1 MKAALISLGS
11 TSSKWTIEAME
22 KHFSSVDAI
31 DLRSI
36 EVKMGS
42 DKAEVLANGKALP
55 DYDCIFAKGSFRY
68 AQILRALTS
77 VLGKTSYMPI
87 LPYSFSVGHDKLLTH
102 LALQHFQVPMPNTY
116 LAATPEGGKKILEKI
131 NYPIIFKL
139 PSGTGGKGVMY
150 AESYAAANSLLDT
163 LTTLRQPFLIQEYI
177 ETNGEDIRVLVAGD
191 KVVAAMK
198 RKAMD
203 GEKRAN
209 THAGGAVESYTPDA
223 HTKEISIRAAKSLG
237 ASLCAVD
244 ILEGSKG
251 PLVVEVNLSPGL
263 QGITE
268 ASGVGVA
275 DKIAEYLFEQT
286 KKLKDKGT
294 KHGASELLKEIS
306 RKKDDTTEQQ
316 IIAQL
321 DVRGGRLLLPN
332 VITKISD
339 LADRGEC
346 IIKVKEGQIIIER
359 I

>member
-11 TSSKWTIEAME
+11 KSSQWTIEALE
-22 KHFSSVDAI
+22 KHFDSVDAI
-31 DLRSI
+31 DLRGI

-42 DKAEVLANGKALP
+42 DKAEVLANGKTLP
-55 DYDCIFAKGSFRY
+55 EYDCIFAKGSFRY

-77 VLGKTSYMPI
+77 VLGKTSFMPI
-87 LPYSFSVGHDKLLTH
+87 LPYSFTVGHDKLLTH
-102 LALQHFQVPMPNTY
+102 LALQHFQIPMPNTY
-116 LAATPEGGKKILEKI
+116 LAATPEGGKKILEKV

-198 RKAMD
+198 RKAVE
-203 GEKRAN
+203 GEKRSN
-209 THAGGAVESYTPDA
+209 THSGGAVEAYTPDA
-223 HTKEISIRAAKSLG
+223 TTKEISVRAAKALG
-237 ASLCAVD
+237 ASLCAID
-244 ILEGSKG
+244 ILEGTKG

-263 QGITE
+263 QGITK
-268 ASGVGVA
+268 ASGVDVA
-275 DKIAEYLFEQT
+275 GKIASYLFEQT
-286 KKLKDKGT
+286 KALKEKGT
-294 KHGASELLKEIS
+294 EKGASAILKEIS
-306 RKKDDTTEQQ
+306 RKKDDATEQQ

-321 DVRGGRLLLPN
+321 DMRGGRLLLPK
-332 VITKISD
+332 VITGLSD
-339 LADRGEC
+339 LADKGEC
-346 IIKVKEGQIIIER
+346 VIKVKEGQIVIER